1 MYLIDS
7 NIFIYFLKQND
18 GIVEF
23 LEDLDEDRFA
33 VSIVSRFEILA
44 GAEKESYSL
53 KEIEDYLN
61 DCDNIVL
68 DSRVVT
74 EALSMRR
81 KLKKKLKFTDLV
93 IAATARLHK
102 KILITAD
109 KDFKN
114 VPGLKVLVYK

>member
-7 NIFIYFLKQND
+7 NIFIYFLKRND

-44 GAEKESYSL
+44 GAEKENYSL
-53 KEIEDYLN
+53 KEIEQYLD

-102 KILITAD
+102 KILVTAD

-114 VPGLKVLVYK
+114 VPGLKVVVYK

>member
-44 GAEKESYSL
+44 GAEKERYSL
-53 KEIEDYLN
+53 KEIEQYLD

-74 EALSMRR
+74 EALNIRR

-114 VPGLKVLVYK
+114 VPGLKVVVYK